1 MNDPKRQ
8 EIKDRIAA
16 SQARNDAREQSVME
30 RAGESAIEAKD
41 SFTAFAKEH
50 PLATV
55 AGGLA
60 LGVLIAGM
68 FPSARHAARKSGTRA
83 AALSA
88 VGAEAVM
95 AALHQAI
102 ETMGEAGRAGAETL
116 DDLGDTIGDAARSA
130 RREASYQADRSG
142 ESARIAARAAG
153 KSISR
158 SLAGWMK

>member
-16 SQARNDAREQSVME
+16 SQARSEAREQSALE

-41 SFTAFAKEH
+41 SFTAFAREH
-50 PLATV
+50 PLATL

-60 LGVLIAGM
+60 VGVLIAGM

-83 AALSA
+83 AAFGA

-95 AALHQAI
+95 AALHQAL
-102 ETMGEAGRAGAETL
+102 ESMGEASRAGVETL
-116 DDLGDTIGDAARSA
+116 DDLGDSIGDAARNA
-130 RREASYQADRSG
+130 RREASYQAARSG
-142 ESARIAARAAG
+142 ESARTVARDAG
-153 KSISR
+153 KSITR
-158 SLAGWMK
+158 SIARWTK